1 MANDFYDVLDVTA
14 DATQDE
20 ITAAY
25 REKVKEYHPDQS
37 DRDDASERFQAVVD
51 AEEVLGD
58 EAERERYDRL
68 GHETYVGEG
77 GTRRRQRTGDDLD
90 FDGFDWDVDRGDTS
104 DGWWESHHA
113 RQRRRRQTA
122 EWEWVGDSA
131 GTASAGGMGSTGST
145 SGMGGAAGMGGVGGT
160 SATTAGGTT
169 GSGRASTADGTTG
182 RGSTSTKGSGFDR
195 HGQSGDG
202 SYTVNDWETEPQ
214 SRGLSIPSIT
224 QDTVFL
230 IVVSMLL
237 YPLLLVSTITGLFF
251 ATIRIATGVLLIAT
265 AGYLLTIP
273 GIGVIVFGGLSVLV
287 PGALFATGMLEP
299 LTMRVVVGVML
310 VWIPLGYAV
319 AVASVVGR

>member
-68 GHETYVGEG
+68 GHETYVGDG

-90 FDGFDWDVDRGDTS
+90 FDGFDWDVDRGGTS

-122 EWEWVGDSA
+122 DWEWVGDSA

-145 SGMGGAAGMGGVGGT
+145 SGMGGPAGMGGTGGT
-160 SATTAGGTT
+160 SATSRASTAGGTT
-169 GSGRASTADGTTG
+169 AT
-182 RGSTSTKGSGFDR
+182 GSTSTKGRGFDG
-195 HGQSGDG
+195 HAQSGDD

-214 SRGLSIPSIT
+214 SRGLSMPSIT
-224 QDTVFL
+224 QETVFL

-237 YPLLLVSTITGLFF
+237 YPLLLVSTITELFF
-251 ATIRIATGVLLIAT
+251 APIRVATGLLLIAT

-319 AVASVVGR
+319 AVVSVVGR

>member
-68 GHETYVGEG
+68 GHETYVGDG

-90 FDGFDWDVDRGDTS
+90 FDGFDWDVDRGGTS

-122 EWEWVGDSA
+122 DWEWVGDSA

-145 SGMGGAAGMGGVGGT
+145 SGMGGPAGMGGTGGT
-160 SATTAGGTT
+160 SATGGASTAGGTT
-169 GSGRASTADGTTG
+169 AT
-182 RGSTSTKGSGFDR
+182 GSTSTKGRGFDG
-195 HGQSGDG
+195 HGQSGDD

-214 SRGLSIPSIT
+214 SRGLSMPSIT
-224 QDTVFL
+224 QETVFL

-237 YPLLLVSTITGLFF
+237 YPLLLVSTITELFF
-251 ATIRIATGVLLIAT
+251 APIRVATGLLLIAT